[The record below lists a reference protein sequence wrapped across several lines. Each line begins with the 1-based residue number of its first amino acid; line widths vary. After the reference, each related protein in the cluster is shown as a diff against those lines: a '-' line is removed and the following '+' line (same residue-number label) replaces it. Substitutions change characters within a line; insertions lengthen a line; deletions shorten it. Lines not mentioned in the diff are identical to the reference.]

1 MGKSTILNRVLGR
14 KLAATTHKP
23 QTTRKNLL
31 GVLNPKGAQIG
42 FLDTPGHHRAE
53 GPLNRYMVAQAE
65 DAMERADVIAYVVE
79 ARPHGEVSPGNA
91 RIIKALKRLKK
102 PVVVLMNKID
112 RVREKERLLFQ
123 LDAYAKALGDLA
135 VAVVP
140 ISARRGR
147 GLDDAVRELGGAL
160 PEGEPLFAEDE
171 LTDQSERSIASELI
185 REKVMLELQDE
196 LPYAATVT
204 IEEWTDERPRLV
216 RVSATIHV
224 ERQPQKGIV
233 VGKGGERLKSIG
245 IRARHDL
252 EGLLDAKV
260 FLQLTAKVSRDWSR
274 NPQRLINLGYGED
287 EGPVVDPAAV
297 AELMRA
303 LAEPQSAEEE
313 GEDDAMDSE
322 AEASVAEED
331 ADEEPAS

>member
-1 MGKSTILNRVLGR
+1 VGKSTILNRVLGR

-31 GVLNPKGAQIG
+31 GILNPPGAQIG

-53 GPLNRYMVAQAE
+53 GPLNRFMVAQAE
-65 DAMERADVIAYVVE
+65 EAMERADVIAYVVE

-91 RIIKALKRLKK
+91 SIVRALKRVGK
-102 PVVVLMNKID
+102 PVVVLMNKVD
-112 RVREKERLLFQ
+112 RVKEKQRLLLQ
-123 LDAYAKALGDLA
+123 LDAYAQALGDLA

-140 ISARRGR
+140 ISARRSR
-147 GLDDAVRELGGAL
+147 GLEDAVREIGRAL
-160 PEGEPLFAEDE
+160 PEGEPLFGDDE

-204 IEEWTDERPRLV
+204 VEDWVDERPRLV
-216 RVSATIHV
+216 RIVAIIHV
-224 ERQPQKGIV
+224 ERQAQKGIV

-252 EGLLDAKV
+252 EVMLDSKV
-260 FLQLTAKVSRDWSR
+260 FLELVVKVSRNWTS
-274 NPQRLINLGYGED
+274 NPQRLVNLGYGEAPD
-287 EGPVVDPAAV
+287 GPAVDSAAI
-297 AELMRA
+297 AELVRA
-303 LAEPQSAEEE
+303 LASAPAV
-313 GEDDAMDSE
+313 EDE
-322 AEASVAEED
+322 AEGLDGSDASNRPGEAD
-331 ADEEPAS
+331 A